1 MFVQT
6 YKRSAAIDSLEVDQD
21 GGLARVF
28 FNNGNGYLYSGVNK
42 KQIKSLLTNPL
53 AQSFGKWVNKNCVQ
67 SDSTTVAETYTA

>member
-6 YKRSAAIDSLEVDQD
+6 YKRSSAIDSLEVDQD

-28 FNNGNGYLYSGVNK
+28 FNNGSGYLYSGVNK

-53 AQSFGKWVNKNCVQ
+53 AQSFGKWVNKNLVNNE
-67 SDSTTVAETYTA
+67 DVTIAEYYTA